1 MPVSFLFDSETTQV
15 KRPRIITSHGSMAEL
30 VFSYDYANGQVK
42 VPGPWRRG
50 RPPGGTVSS
59 SQSREISCE
68 FIHVSPRLAG
78 PNSIDTLARSRIR
91 RHAKRHADKSREAR
105 ETRRSHVQDVEA
117 SRRLVLG
124 RIPVA
129 CADPFNVFPA
139 KLEPYMLNLLK
150 YYMQVVWR
158 DFYKLEATVG
168 CNPMADFWMPL
179 AFQDAALLHTFIGCA
194 DAWISGY
201 GTERNV
207 ARETRHLQ
215 ETILIINDRLKSP
228 TITVSKETIAIVA
241 GMALIEKGLGRHE
254 HWRIHMRGLRRLV
267 DLVGG
272 LESLS
277 SEPLVL
283 YKIYRADLYGAL
295 DALESPFFP
304 RPVLGPYEAIVS
316 RPFRSHG
323 FNAVRDVLGL
333 DDTLCFCIHQLEEAM
348 QFWDANGE
356 KDGEKNSPST
366 AARTRHLLTE
376 VQYTLIAPS
385 LQHRFDTETYEGQML
400 EYCRISLILYTLTV
414 LRERPPTT
422 SMGQQIGHTYQRVV
436 TNLIQSLRSGP
447 ATVEGDAMCISPP
460 IHFHLWTVF
469 LAASVMRD
477 SRAKA
482 SSWVLGTFREMTML
496 CAEAARD
503 WRDLSGDLSTF
514 LWIPSIHDEG
524 LEILWSE
531 MRAE

>member
-1 MPVSFLFDSETTQV
+1 
-15 KRPRIITSHGSMAEL
+15 MAEL
-30 VFSYDYANGQVK
+30 VFSVSPHCAATEPRQYDYANGQVK

-50 RPPGGTVSS
+50 RPPGATQKAKSTKRSS
-59 SQSREISCE
+59 EISCE

-78 PNSIDTLARSRIR
+78 SDSIDPLARSRIR
-91 RHAKRHADKSREAR
+91 RHAKRHAVQSREVR
-105 ETRRSHVQDVEA
+105 ETRRSHVQDVET

-124 RIPVA
+124 RVPVA
-129 CADPFNVFPA
+129 YADPFNVFPT
-139 KLEPYMLNLLK
+139 KLEPYMLDLLK
-150 YYMQVVWR
+150 YYVQVVWR

-215 ETILIINDRLKSP
+215 ETILIVNDRLKSP
-228 TITVSKETIAIVA
+228 TSTVSKETIAIVA

-267 DLVGG
+267 ELVGG
-272 LESLS
+272 LETLS

-304 RPVLGPYEAIVS
+304 RQVLGPYEAIVS
-316 RPFRSHG
+316 QPFRSHG

-348 QFWDANGE
+348 QFWNVNGE
-356 KDGEKNSPST
+356 EDGQRNSPST
-366 AARTRHLLTE
+366 AARTRHLFTE
-376 VQYTLIAPS
+376 VQYTLISPS
-385 LQHRFDTETYEGQML
+385 LQHRFDTETQEGQML

-422 SMGQQIGHTYQRVV
+422 SMGQQIGRTYQLVV

-447 ATVEGDAMCISPP
+447 STVAGAIIYNSPP

-469 LAASVMRD
+469 LATSVMRD

-482 SSWVLGTFREMTML
+482 SSWVLGTFRELTML
-496 CAEAARD
+496 CADVACD
-503 WRDLSGDLSTF
+503 WRGLGSDLSAF
-514 LWIPSIHDEG
+514 LWIPSIHDES
-524 LEILWSE
+524 LETLWSE
-531 MRAE
+531 LRAE